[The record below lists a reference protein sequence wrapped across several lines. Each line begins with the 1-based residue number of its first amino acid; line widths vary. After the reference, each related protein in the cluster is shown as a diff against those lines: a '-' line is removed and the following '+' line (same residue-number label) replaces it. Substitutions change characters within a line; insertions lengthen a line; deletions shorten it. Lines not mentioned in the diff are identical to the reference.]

1 MSFCS
6 STRNLNLLNPNYIN
20 MKKFYTFV
28 SVFLF
33 LFSNAQVGI
42 NTTEPEAALDINGN
56 LAIREVPPLTVDD
69 TYEMLVRNSRTN
81 EVQSIPAQQAA
92 ESLSSTF
99 AKAQLRSGVSLL
111 DLNGFNGWRR
121 VDFTPASVEFNPG
134 NHFSAADDLYT
145 VPSDGIYE
153 ITYEFIL
160 GTGVQLSLAILNDS
174 SPRMGILKHTTN
186 GYEVM
191 DYREFGG
198 ASVGLKVL
206 IDVLTVNILISNYT
220 INSVYQLSA
229 GDQLSFEVR
238 PGTLSLGLLSSSFAH
253 VVVKKISD

>member
-1 MSFCS
+1 
-6 STRNLNLLNPNYIN
+6 

-33 LFSNAQVGI
+33 LFSAAQVGI

-56 LAIREVPPLTVDD
+56 LAIREVPSLTVDD
-69 TYEMLVRNSRTN
+69 NYEMLVRNSRTN
-81 EVQSIPAQQAA
+81 EVQRIPAQQPA

-111 DLNGFNGWRR
+111 NLNGFDGWRR
-121 VDFTPASVEFNPG
+121 VDFTSASVEFNPG
-134 NHFSAADDLYT
+134 NHFSAASDLYT

-160 GTGVQLSLAILNDS
+160 GTGVQLSVDILNSS
-174 SPRMGILKHTTN
+174 SPRMGILKHSAT
-186 GYEVM
+186 GYDVL

-198 ASVGLKVL
+198 ASLGVPLVL
-206 IDVLTVNILISNYT
+206 NLNILISNYT
-220 INSVYQLSA
+220 INSIYQLSA

-238 PGTLSLGLLSSSFAH
+238 PGTLSIGLLNSSFAH